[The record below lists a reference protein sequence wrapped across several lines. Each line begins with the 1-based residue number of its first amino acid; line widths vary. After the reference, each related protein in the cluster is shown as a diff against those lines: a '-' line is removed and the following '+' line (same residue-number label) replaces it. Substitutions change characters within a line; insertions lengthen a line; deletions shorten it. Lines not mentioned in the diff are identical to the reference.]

1 MQKLFLAVAGLL
13 AAVAVVLGAL
23 GAHSLKPQLEPDQ
36 LSVFETAV
44 KYHLYHSLGLLIIAF
59 FMEKIKAK
67 YIIWAGW
74 CFMAGVLFFSGSLYL
89 LSTKDITG
97 LQSIGWLGPVTPLG
111 GLFFIFGWIFVFFSA
126 LTIKKKDEPTV

>member
-1 MQKLFLAVAGLL
+1 MQKIFIAVAGLL
-13 AAVAVVLGAL
+13 AAVGVMLGAL
-23 GAHSLKPQLEPDQ
+23 GAHSLKTQLDPNQ
-36 LSVFETAV
+36 LSVFDTAV
-44 KYHLYHSLGLLIIAF
+44 KYHLYHSLALFIIAF

-97 LQSIGWLGPVTPLG
+97 LQNIGWLGPVTPLG